1 MFSIRALNVAFRRK
15 ITLQPTSLSFAS
27 RHTRTFSLF
36 GLSSDPKPEKTSQ
49 PPNSTTSTT
58 NVAATQP
65 EKGQPRS
72 REDHDK
78 DLKDTHD
85 EIKAH
90 HKTLKEMDDELM
102 AKMAGISGDGGDA
115 GVEFEDGQPVAMK
128 RR

>member
-1 MFSIRALNVAFRRK
+1 MEQDQR
-15 ITLQPTSLSFAS
+15 
-27 RHTRTFSLF
+27 
-36 GLSSDPKPEKTSQ
+36 
-49 PPNSTTSTT
+49 
-58 NVAATQP
+58 
-65 EKGQPRS
+65 RS
-72 REDHDK
+72 REEHHK